1 MAEHDAPVGA
11 EMPAKSEDARA
22 VPAIWLR
29 GHHFIC
35 LQFFDGEGCPAAYVE
50 NLRNVVARALNEPAL
65 LVEIADDVCAAC
77 PSKAPDGTC
86 IDPAAGEDEIRRIDA
101 LACEVLGVRPGAR
114 LSLADARALLAA
126 DAIASG
132 RWRFEACPGCAWGDA
147 CEEGWDALLGEHG
160 G

>member
-1 MAEHDAPVGA
+1 MSEGNARPEADENVG
-11 EMPAKSEDARA
+11 RA
-22 VPAIWLR
+22 GTRNVPTTWLR

-50 NLRNVVARALNEPAL
+50 NLRAVVERIRNAPAL
-65 LVEIADDVCAAC
+65 LIEGADDVCAAC
-77 PSKAPDGTC
+77 PGRASDGRC
-86 IDPAAGEDEIRRIDA
+86 IDPAAGEDEIQRIDA

-126 DAIASG
+126 DAVASG

-147 CEEGWDALLGEHG
+147 CEAGWGALLGEHG